1 VRGSLLCLSLSLA
14 QTGAGVHARPSMSAV
29 APVPTSTSTTTS
41 ASFTSTTTGTIAGCS
56 DVAGCLDHPHCRE
69 CIEEINNT
77 AGFPHTGTEWFKLNA
92 SALRGYNVGFFHTL
106 LSTASCS
113 TNTTPP
119 DLLQSALLELGFP
132 PCIDAHGIAASTCL
146 AVEYVCFADSR
157 NCRECLASLY
167 DATAV
172 HGSDSSKAAALR
184 SPACISTNATL
195 LNELL
200 TYCGGESFPDCSYY
214 KQQCALSTEC
224 ATCLTALGTGDG
236 VGAARQCRGSIQSS
250 ALTMDSVVSS
260 CMDSNAAAC
269 DFWRQRCADDVKC
282 GACLAGIGNGNNARE
297 IVASWWSTPA
307 CQRVAQDLFA
317 VNYVNSITKGCPDIS
332 ACRAAVSNC
341 VIDYG
346 EDCIACIN
354 GSEPPSPTTS
364 CSHLLQLYSLDTE
377 CQPCPASVHTINS
390 IVFATAMVG
399 GTSATACILVATTI
413 VAHGRDRVSMRDRV
427 VVGLMISNAL
437 YSAANAIPLNALRVS
452 VVDCGRHAMSFD
464 AIRFGRALWFC
475 GKYGLVSFELLI
487 LGASIHVL
495 RGMSFVPPRTEAT
508 MHAACYAVAVAA
520 FSVFYVLCARI
531 NADGYNVDT
540 ESEAYTNA
548 YTRVRLDD
556 DLDDSAPSIAASL
569 AFQNARNAYDNLVR
583 NMLVAWD
590 SFVGVAVGMWVVLR
604 VLHRRALLSL
614 RTEAT
619 AAANAEAADVWR
631 DLRRSVWGARRR
643 LLEARQ
649 EAFNE
654 VAKPLEPYIIVF
666 VLFAAPAFVMSTP
679 FCQEHSGA
687 STPGDEGAAGHLGGD
702 EGTDFT
708 YRTCDVWCEFVLA
721 FRSLAAVT
729 VYLGSFERRAEL
741 VAVSS
746 TWRKLCTRVVV
757 CVRCAPL
764 PHSPLVYELV
774 DADQMDEVAVDH
786 CTTSNNNSSSNN
798 INSNNNSSSSTMGL
812 ITAAAHTSPWHI
824 NERDIVKV
832 RRLGKG
838 MYGKVYECVLHP
850 DGRRVAAKFLY
861 RSKRDVDADGNIV
874 DAEKVF
880 RKECE
885 ALQRVSCPHL
895 IEFLGFGTTKSGKRF
910 IVTELVTG
918 GSLEDVL
925 HDHEREL
932 PWRTRVSIGLQV
944 ALGMDHLHKRQ
955 LLHRDLKSANVL
967 LDEELKAKVCDFGLA
982 RVVKPSPKQ
991 VVVRSAFTGVTRLL
1005 PSADSI
1011 EIYTDGQSALSTA
1024 RAVVGIVDAK
1034 GTMTQSAG
1042 TLLWMAPEVFRG
1054 DRHYTCAVDV
1064 YSFGI
1069 VLWELATRKTPWVD
1083 EMPSNQK
1090 AFFEMF
1096 SLALQ
1101 AGRRPAIPDFV
1112 RADDGAFVT
1121 VMQRCWAGDPVDRP
1135 TFADAAHELAG
1146 IINA

>member
-1 VRGSLLCLSLSLA
+1 
-14 QTGAGVHARPSMSAV
+14 M
-29 APVPTSTSTTTS
+29 
-41 ASFTSTTTGTIAGCS
+41 FTLTFMFT
-56 DVAGCLDHPHCRE
+56 
-69 CIEEINNT
+69 NT
-77 AGFPHTGTEWFKLNA
+77 HGP
-92 SALRGYNVGFFHTL
+92 RYNVGFFHTL

-113 TNTTPP
+113 TNATPP
-119 DLLQSALLELGFP
+119 DILYSALEELGDLP
-132 PCIDAHGIAASTCL
+132 SCIDVYGMAVSLCL
-146 AVEYVCFADSR
+146 AAEFTCFVDED
-157 NCRECLASLY
+157 CQQCLSSLY
-167 DATAV
+167 DVAAAD
-172 HGSDSSKAAALR
+172 HGSDSSKAAAFR
-184 SPACISTNATL
+184 SPACTSTNASL
-195 LNELL
+195 LDDLL
-200 TYCGGESFPDCSYY
+200 TYCGVESFPDCSFF

-236 VGAARQCRGSIQSS
+236 AGAARQCRGSTSSS
-250 ALTMDSVVSS
+250 AIAMDHVVLS
-260 CMDSNAAAC
+260 CMARDAAAC
-269 DFWRQRCADDVKC
+269 DFWRQRCADNAKC
-282 GACLAGIGNGNNARE
+282 LDCLAVMGNSENVRQIADE
-297 IVASWWSTPA
+297 FSSTS
-307 CQRVAQDLFA
+307 CQRAASDGAALD
-317 VNYVNSITKGCPDIS
+317 YVNAITKGCPDIS
-332 ACRAAVSNC
+332 ACRTAVSDC
-341 VIDYG
+341 VIDFG
-346 EDCIACIN
+346 DDCVACIN
-354 GSEPPSPTTS
+354 GSALPTHATQ
-364 CSHLLQLYSLDTE
+364 CAQLLQLYSLDTE
-377 CQPCPASVHTINS
+377 CQLCPASVHTVNR

-399 GTSATACILVATTI
+399 GASAAACIWVATTI
-413 VAHGRDRVSMRDRV
+413 VAHGHDRVSMRDRV
-427 VVGLMISNAL
+427 VVGLMITNAL
-437 YSAANAIPLNALRVS
+437 YSVANAIPLNALRVS

-487 LGASIHVL
+487 LGASIHAL
-495 RGMSFVPPRTEAT
+495 HRGMSFVPPRTEAA
-508 MHAACYAVAVAA
+508 MHAACYAVAAAA
-520 FSVFYVLCARI
+520 FVVFYVLCARI

-548 YTRVRLDD
+548 FNHASVNDD
-556 DLDDSAPSIAASL
+556 HDDVSPSIAASL

-583 NMLVAWD
+583 DMLVAWD
-590 SFVGVAVGMWVVLR
+590 SVVGAAVGMWVVLR
-604 VLHRRALLSL
+604 VLHRRALQAL

-654 VAKPLEPYIIVF
+654 VAKPLEPYIFVF
-666 VLFAAPAFVMSTP
+666 ALFAAPAFVMSTP
-679 FCQEHSGA
+679 ICQEHSGA
-687 STPGDEGAAGHLGGD
+687 SAAGGEGAAGNIGGD
-702 EGTDFT
+702 EFTDFT
-708 YRTCDVWCEFVLA
+708 YGTCDVWCEFVLA
-721 FRSLAAVT
+721 FRSFATVT
-729 VYLGSFERRAEL
+729 VYLGSFERRGEL
-741 VAVSS
+741 LAVRS
-746 TWRKLCTRVVV
+746 TWRKLCTRAVA
-757 CVRCAPL
+757 CIRCTPL
-764 PHSPLVYELV
+764 PHTPLVYEL
-774 DADQMDEVAVDH
+774 ADGIQMDAVAQQQPTDDP
-786 CTTSNNNSSSNN
+786 SSG
-798 INSNNNSSSSTMGL
+798 NNNSSSSTMGL

-1083 EMPSNQK
+1083 EMASDQQT
-1090 AFFEMF
+1090 FFKMF

-1112 RADDGAFVT
+1112 REEHGAFVT
-1121 VMQRCWAGDPVDRP
+1121 VMERCWAGDPVDRP
-1135 TFADAAHELAG
+1135 SFADAAHELAG